1 MWNVCTT
8 GRALLCPVRAD
19 RQMLG
24 KFTLVGTKNAS
35 SGFKIAFH
43 NLHIAM

>member
-8 GRALLCPVRAD
+8 GGALLCPLRAD

-24 KFTLVGTKNAS
+24 KFRLVGMKNAS
-35 SGFKIAFH
+35 SPGEGGYSQKIW
-43 NLHIAM
+43 